1 MKNDIDDYDI
11 GITNISLI
19 SAPDDT
25 IIVNRN
31 FVVSDISGYSGNTM
45 SGYIPYSLLSTND
58 QQLFYWTAIDNSSN
72 LCIYLINFQLTRPS
86 FFNTFN

>member
-1 MKNDIDDYDI
+1 MYFYAGTQQKKFQGQNDFDNYDI

-31 FVVSDISGYSGNTM
+31 FVVLDISGYSAYTT
-45 SGYIPYSLLSTND
+45 SGYIPYNSLSTND
-58 QQLFYWTAIDNSSN
+58 YFIGQH
-72 LCIYLINFQLTRPS
+72 
-86 FFNTFN
+86 